1 MVTAAD
7 KRRNFRAVLAGA
19 RCVRAGSVWD
29 PVSARVADRLGI
41 EVGLMGGSLGSFA
54 VLGVPDVIVLTLT
67 EFADQT
73 RRACRASS
81 VALLVDADHGYGNP
95 LNVMRTVEELE
106 HAGVAALTIEDTLL
120 PRAVG
125 AGEKPQLVPVAEGV
139 AKMRAALA
147 ARRDP
152 GLAIVGRTSAAQI
165 TDMDDAIQRL
175 NAYAAA
181 GVDALMIPGVKS
193 RAELDR
199 LAAGTTLPLVVGGGS
214 ELADGDYL
222 SGRRVRV
229 FSAGHQA
236 FAAGVQAI
244 HDALRAGQGA
254 GAMPPLA
261 DKALLDW
268 VTQAAAYDAR
278 AKDFL

>member
-1 MVTAAD
+1 MKTVD
-7 KRRNFRAVLAGA
+7 KRQKFRAVLAGGRA
-19 RCVRAGSVWD
+19 VRAGSVWD
-29 PVSARVADRLGI
+29 PVSARLADRLGI

-54 VLGVPDVIVLTLT
+54 VLGVPDVIVLTLS
-67 EFADQT
+67 ELADQV

-81 VALLVDADHGYGNP
+81 VALLVDADHGYGNS

-120 PRAVG
+120 PRAFG
-125 AGEKPQLVPVAEGV
+125 AGDKPQLTPVAEGV

-152 GLAIVGRTSAAQI
+152 ALAIVGRTSASQI
-165 TDMDDAIQRL
+165 TDVDDAIQRL
-175 NAYAAA
+175 NAYEAA

-193 RAELDR
+193 RTELDR
-199 LAAGTTLPLVVGGGS
+199 LSAGTKLPLVIGGGGP
-214 ELADGDYL
+214 ELSDIDYL
-222 SGRRVRV
+222 ASRRVRV

-236 FAAGVQAI
+236 FAASVQAI
-244 HDALRAGQGA
+244 HDALRAAQGA

-261 DKALLDW
+261 GKELTDW
-268 VTQAAAYDAR
+268 VTQAGDYELRAR
-278 AKDFL
+278 NFL

>member
-1 MVTAAD
+1 MTATE
-7 KRRNFRAVLAGA
+7 KRRRFRAVLAGERSA
-19 RCVRAGSVWD
+19 RAGSVWD
-29 PVSARVADRLGI
+29 PVSARLADRLGI

-54 VLGVPDVIVLTLT
+54 VLGVPDVIVLTLS
-67 EFADQT
+67 ELADQV

-106 HAGVAALTIEDTLL
+106 HAGAAALTIEDTLL
-120 PRAVG
+120 PRGFG
-125 AGEKPQLVPVAEGV
+125 AGDKPQLIPVAEGV

-152 GLAIVGRTSAAQI
+152 DLAIVGRTSAPQI
-165 TDMDDAIQRL
+165 TGVDDAIQRL
-175 NAYAAA
+175 NAYEAA

-199 LAAGTTLPLVVGGGS
+199 LSAGTRLPLVVGGGGP
-214 ELADGDYL
+214 ELSDVDYL
-222 SGRRVRV
+222 SARRVRV

-236 FAAGVQAI
+236 FAASVQAI
-244 HDALRAGQGA
+244 HDALRAGQGD

-261 DKALLDW
+261 GKDLTDW
-268 VTQAAAYDAR
+268 VTQAADYDKR
-278 AKDFL
+278 AKDFF

>member
-1 MVTAAD
+1 MNATE
-7 KRRNFRAVLAGA
+7 KRRKFRAVLAGQGA
-19 RCVRAGSVWD
+19 ARAGSVWD
-29 PVSARVADRLGI
+29 PVSARIADRLGI

-54 VLGVPDVIVLTLT
+54 VLGVPDVIVLTLS
-67 EFADQT
+67 ELADQV

-106 HAGVAALTIEDTLL
+106 HAGAAALTIEDTLL
-120 PRAVG
+120 PRAFG
-125 AGEKPQLVPVAEGV
+125 AGDKPQLIPVAEGA

-152 GLAIVGRTSAAQI
+152 ALAIVGRTSAPQI
-165 TDMDDAIQRL
+165 TSADDAIERL
-175 NAYAAA
+175 NAYEEA

-199 LAAGTTLPLVVGGGS
+199 LSAGTKLPLVIGGGGS
-214 ELADGDYL
+214 ELSDIDYL
-222 SGRRVRV
+222 STRRVRV
-229 FSAGHQA
+229 FSAGHHA
-236 FAAGVQAI
+236 FAASVQAI
-244 HDALRAGQGA
+244 HDALRAGQGG

-261 DKALLDW
+261 GKDLTDW
-268 VTQAAAYDAR
+268 VTQAGAYDAR
-278 AKDFL
+278 AKNFL

>member
-193 RAELDR
+193 RDELDR